1 VTTSPSSFAAFAV
14 VLLAAA
20 CGPELDPQDQA
31 MLDAHN
37 QVRANAQPAPSPA
50 LRPLNWSGDAA
61 ATAQAWAKGCTFS
74 HNPNL
79 GDLGENLAAFYP
91 VGSGTPEG
99 VVQGWAAEAQNYDY
113 ATDTCGSA
121 CGHYT
126 QLVWR
131 ATTAVGCARAT
142 CTAASSPFANGQSW
156 DLWVCDYDP
165 GGNILG
171 QKPY

>member
-1 VTTSPSSFAAFAV
+1 VTASLKPFAV

-20 CGPELDPQDQA
+20 CGPELSAQDQA

-37 QVRANAQPAPSPA
+37 QVRASAQPAPSPA
-50 LRPLNWSGDAA
+50 LPPLHWSED
-61 ATAQAWAKGCTFS
+61 ATATAREWANGCTFS
-74 HNPNL
+74 HNPGL
-79 GDLGENLAAFYP
+79 GDLGENIGAFYP
-91 VGSGTPEG
+91 VGSGTPQS
-99 VVQGWAAEAQNYDY
+99 VVQSWAAEAQNYDY
-113 ATDTCGSA
+113 ATDTCSSA

-142 CTAASSPFANGQSW
+142 CTGASSPFGNNQNW
-156 DLWVCDYDP
+156 EFWVCDYDP